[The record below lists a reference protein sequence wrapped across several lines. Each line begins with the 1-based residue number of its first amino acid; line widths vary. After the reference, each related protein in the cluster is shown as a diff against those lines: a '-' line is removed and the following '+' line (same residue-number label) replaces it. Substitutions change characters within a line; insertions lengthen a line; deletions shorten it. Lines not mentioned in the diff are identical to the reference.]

1 MKKYFVLYMAKSA
14 DFKKV
19 VAGMK
24 KMKPEEIKKLDKE
37 WSSWGKGKGVW
48 DMGAPVGQ
56 NLRVKK
62 GGVTASKNE
71 VGGYTIITAK
81 THAEAAKKMRS
92 NPHFKM
98 LPKGWIDVMEI
109 LPM

>member
-1 MKKYFVLYMAKSA
+1 MAKPA

-19 VAGMK
+19 VANMK
-24 KMKPEEIKKLDKE
+24 KMKPEDMKKFNKE

-56 NLRVKK
+56 NMRVKK
-62 GGVTASKNE
+62 SGASAAHNE
-71 VGGYTIITAK
+71 IGGYSIVKAK

-92 NPHFKM
+92 SPHFKL
-98 LPKGWIDVMEI
+98 LPKGWIDVMEV